1 MPKHSSTRESSS
13 GSSDPSSEHS
23 SSERSP
29 SNQSPTKYFPKAHPW
44 RRPLLIL
51 EFGALAVLL
60 GSMFILGR
68 VAGPDGTI
76 NPAWLLI
83 PALASLAVF
92 ISFIGL
98 MYLRWVANVEAAA
111 ATKHKLIFGI
121 LTLTLLGVW
130 AYGIA
135 QTWRSL

>member
-1 MPKHSSTRESSS
+1 MPKPSSPRNSSTEDSS
-13 GSSDPSSEHS
+13 PKH
-23 SSERSP
+23 
-29 SNQSPTKYFPKAHPW
+29 FPKAHPW
-44 RRPLLIL
+44 RRPLLIA

-60 GSMFILGR
+60 GSMFVLSR
-68 VAGPDGTI
+68 MAGPDGTI
-76 NPAWLLI
+76 SPAWLLI
-83 PALASLAVF
+83 PALASLTVF

-98 MYLRWVANVEAAA
+98 MYLRWVANVEAGAA
-111 ATKHKLIFGI
+111 IKHKLIFAI